1 MRKED
6 LDEEYES
13 EEYEDMDDEYGDD
26 TEPARRKL
34 SGRNHFFSGWMGLFI
49 GIIIGAVAIAAV
61 FAITT
66 MRSQATTSMDLDY
79 ETKIEYIVSYLK
91 AYYLNDL
98 EDEDI
103 ETALAKGLLEN
114 IGDKYAT
121 YYTPE
126 EFQEQIAS
134 VNGTYAGIGVRIVK
148 NDDGYIEVYEVFDG
162 SPAQEAGIHVKDLI
176 VEADGQR
183 DFETMDELVAI
194 VTGEEGTTVDIVV
207 ERDGEEIPMT
217 VERRAIETESVYST
231 MMDDTVGY
239 IQITTF
245 NTASVQQFNDAI
257 DSLLEEGMTS
267 VIIDLRN
274 NPGGDYDSVVSM
286 IDRVVPEGP
295 IVSTENKQGGITTE
309 NSDAEC
315 LDIPIVLLVN
325 ENTASAA
332 ELFTMALHDYG
343 MAEIVGT
350 TTYGKGIVQSIY
362 QLPDGSGLKFTTEKY
377 YGPAG
382 NCIQD
387 VGITP
392 DYEVELPEDTYKDG
406 IIYEYEDTQLQKAAE
421 LLGSTYDFT
430 QNMPETTSAEDVT
443 NDSAEAEDSADDTA
457 ETETEAAP
465 ETEIESEETVE

>member
-1 MRKED
+1 MRKKD
-6 LDEEYES
+6 FDEEYDI
-13 EEYEDMDDEYGDD
+13 EEYEDFSDEYGD
-26 TEPARRKL
+26 EQGPARRRS
-34 SGRNHFFSGWMGLFI
+34 SGRNRGINGWMGLFI
-49 GIIIGAVAIAAV
+49 GIIIGAAAIAAV
-61 FAITT
+61 FAFTT
-66 MRSQATTSMDLDY
+66 TRSQATTATEMDY
-79 ETKIEYIVSYLK
+79 ETKVEFILSYLK

-98 EDEDI
+98 DDETI
-103 ETALAKGLLEN
+103 ETALAKGLMAN

-126 EFQEQIAS
+126 EFQEQISS
-134 VNGTYAGIGVRIVK
+134 VNGTYAGIGVRIVE

-239 IQITTF
+239 IQITSF
-245 NTASVQQFNDAI
+245 NAASVQQFRDAI
-257 DSLLEEGMTS
+257 DSLLEQGMTS
-267 VIIDLRN
+267 VIMDLRN

-286 IDRVVPEGP
+286 IDRIVPEGT
-295 IVSTENKQGGITTE
+295 IVSTENKEGITSTE
-309 NSDAEC
+309 SSDAEC

-332 ELFTMALHDYG
+332 ELFTMALHDYD

-382 NCIQD
+382 ECIQD

-392 DYEVELPEDTYKDG
+392 DYEVEIPEEAYEDG

-430 QNMPETTSAEDVT
+430 QNMPETDEGETGSIVTDAE
-443 NDSAEAEDSADDTA
+443 EAS
-457 ETETEAAP
+457 ETET
-465 ETEIESEETVE
+465 TEVTENSQEVEE